1 MQPIAE
7 DTHDHEVGEVVTSSK
22 EVHAK
27 PAYEDLNTPMI
38 ALIGFVSAF
47 LIFACIFAL
56 QAAYLQFAYNVDQ
69 AKVVDVRYQE
79 TESMLDAQRAKLNT
93 NYQWADR
100 EAQTIIMPIEQA
112 MRVVVEEY
120 QAQ

>member
-22 EVHAK
+22 EVHS
-27 PAYEDLNTPMI
+27 YDDLNTPMI

-47 LIFACIFAL
+47 LVFACIFAL

-69 AKVVDVRYQE
+69 AKVVDVRYHE

-100 EAQTIIMPIEQA
+100 NAQTIIMPIEQA
-112 MRVVVEEY
+112 MRVVAEEY
-120 QAQ
+120 QAK